1 MSERVITQYDM
12 LAKKEDVV
20 KSIRDVLEPYK
31 TSLDVSPTLRSFC
44 CPFVLNL
51 KIPSYAGVPGLS
63 RSVAS
68 H

>member
-31 TSLDVSPTLRSFC
+31 TALDVSPTPRSVC
-44 CPFVLNL
+44 SPFILNL
-51 KIPSYAGVPGLS
+51 TIPSYTGVPGLS
-63 RSVAS
+63 RCVAS